1 MSVVKPFCNPCPHW
15 EWRVWHAHCKYANM
29 IFNFMKIDTITGCD
43 TIIVNAQREKEQLE
57 YLAEGLT
64 RSLERAEETAEAR
77 ESELANV
84 NAQIVAKTAEIAALP
99 EGNEKLK
106 QQKELNSLDNRRIT
120 LELRLSNDV
129 GEGNA
134 NRQIDLAIYEA
145 RITAL
150 DEAIVALE
158 ARKVEIQNAA

>member
-1 MSVVKPFCNPCPHW
+1 
-15 EWRVWHAHCKYANM
+15 M
-29 IFNFMKIDTITGCD
+29 IFNFTKIDTITGCD

-77 ESELANV
+77 ESELASV

>member
-1 MSVVKPFCNPCPHW
+1 
-15 EWRVWHAHCKYANM
+15 
-29 IFNFMKIDTITGCD
+29 MKIDTITGCD

-64 RSLERAEETAEAR
+64 RSLERAEETSEAR

-150 DEAIVALE
+150 GEAIVALE